1 MESSWRPVTSSVPQR
16 LILGLVLFTI
26 FISDLEK
33 GMECA
38 LSMFA
43 DNSKLGGVADTPE
56 GGVATQ

>member
-1 MESSWRPVTSSVPQR
+1 
-16 LILGLVLFTI
+16 
-26 FISDLEK
+26 
-33 GMECA
+33 MECA